1 MAIKHFLSTAGGL
14 PGRQLRPEIM
24 DRPGLDK
31 TKHRN
36 ALAGLRRL
44 NLASGICRQLCHEL
58 VRYSRARRV
67 TKLKVLDIASGGG
80 DVALG
85 LWRRARK
92 RGLDLQILGL
102 DVSAAAC
109 DFANEQCR
117 EATGSI
123 TFDQLDVIANP
134 LPAEFDVVTCSLF
147 LHHLTHDQASR
158 LLRKMAAS
166 GPLLLASD
174 LRRCASGYFMAQLA
188 CHCLTSSPV
197 VRYDGPQS
205 VANAFTL
212 SEMRELCNDAGLVD
226 ATIRKAWPCRLL
238 LKRQEG

>member
-1 MAIKHFLSTAGGL
+1 
-14 PGRQLRPEIM
+14 M

-31 TKHRN
+31 IKHRY
-36 ALAGLRRL
+36 ALVGLRRL
-44 NLASGICRQLCHEL
+44 NLASGVCRQLCNEL
-58 VRYSRARRV
+58 IHYSRFRRV

-109 DFANEQCR
+109 EFANEQCR
-117 EATGSI
+117 EANDSI
-123 TFDQLDVIANP
+123 IFDQLDVITNP
-134 LPAEFDVVTCSLF
+134 LPTGFDVVTCSLF
-147 LHHLTHDQASR
+147 LHHLTYDQALN
-158 LLRKMAAS
+158 LLSKMAAA
-166 GPLLLASD
+166 GRLLLASD

-188 CHCLTSSPV
+188 CHCLTTSPI

-205 VANAFTL
+205 VANAFTV
-212 SEMRELCNDAGLVD
+212 SEILELCGNAGLVD
-226 ATIRKAWPCRLL
+226 ATVHNVWPSRFLI
-238 LKRQEG
+238 KRQES